1 MDKDLQ
7 AEIRTLQREILN
19 AEQRILFS
27 TKDDSPNVKKSIEAI
42 HANLKYLSI
51 IVNSAP
57 IDPKDSMKIRE
68 FIRIHLESL
77 WRVPLH
83 A

>member
-7 AEIRTLQREILN
+7 SEIRTLQREILT
-19 AEQRILFS
+19 AEAQIIKTS
-27 TKDDSPNVKKSIEAI
+27 KSDSKNMQEHIDTI
-42 HANLKYLSI
+42 HSDLKYLSI

-57 IDPKDSMKIRE
+57 IDPKQNMKIRE
-68 FIRIHLESL
+68 FIRVHLENL
-77 WRVPLH
+77 WRIPLH

>member
-7 AEIRTLQREILN
+7 HEIHALQREILS
-19 AEQRILFS
+19 AEIKLA
-27 TKDDSPNVKKSIEAI
+27 KVKYDNSKNMKKHLDTI
-42 HANLKYLSI
+42 HADLKYLSI

-57 IDPKDSMKIRE
+57 IEPKQSLQVRE
-68 FIRIHLESL
+68 FIRVHLENL
-77 WRVPLH
+77 WRIPLH

>member
-7 AEIRTLQREILN
+7 HEIRTLQREILT
-19 AEQRILFS
+19 AEEKIIQLDGS
-27 TKDDSPNVKKSIEAI
+27 NSKNLKKYIDTI
-42 HANLKYLSI
+42 HADLKYLSI

-57 IDPKDSMKIRE
+57 IEPRQSMQIRE
-68 FIRIHLESL
+68 FLRIHLENL
-77 WRVPLH
+77 WRIPLH

>member
-7 AEIRTLQREILN
+7 SEIRTLQREILA
-19 AEQRILFS
+19 AEGHIIKASKSDSKNMQRYID
-27 TKDDSPNVKKSIEAI
+27 TI
-42 HANLKYLSI
+42 HSDLKYLSI

-57 IDPKDSMKIRE
+57 IDPKQNMKIRE
-68 FIRIHLESL
+68 FIRIHLENL
-77 WRVPLH
+77 WRIPLH

>member
-7 AEIRTLQREILN
+7 HEINSLQREILN
-19 AEQRILFS
+19 AEQKIMNS
-27 TKDDSPNVKKSIEAI
+27 KNDGSQSVKKYVDTI
-42 HANLKYLSI
+42 HADLKYLSI

-57 IDPKDSMKIRE
+57 IEPKQSLQVRE
-68 FIRIHLESL
+68 FLRVHLENL
-77 WRVPLH
+77 WRIPLH

>member
-7 AEIRTLQREILN
+7 SEIRTLQREILT
-19 AEQRILFS
+19 AEAQIIKSSRS
-27 TKDDSPNVKKSIEAI
+27 DSKNMQSYIDTI
-42 HANLKYLSI
+42 HSDLKYLSI

-57 IDPKDSMKIRE
+57 IDPKQNMKIRE
-68 FIRIHLESL
+68 FIRVHLENL
-77 WRVPLH
+77 WRIPLH